1 MVGDESF
8 LSEVYKI
15 LNSAEE
21 SNVTLRLLGSIAIRL
36 HSETAKRQ
44 VIPRA
49 LTDIDFVGYSKEKN
63 KIEKIFENLE
73 YTPDENFNA
82 FHGSER
88 LIYNKGEIRVDIFL
102 DKFSMCHQF
111 DFRKRLKLDFPT
123 LSVSDLLITKL
134 QIVQLDEKDLKD
146 IIFLLNDHELSDT
159 DNDREKINAKYIA
172 KLCSDNW
179 GIYKTFTMNV
189 NRVLRYLEKCLDQKN
204 AQIKVN
210 LKDKCSF
217 LLEIIE
223 KEPKSLAWKTRA
235 IIGEKRQWYQ
245 LPEINEKQKF

>member
-1 MVGDESF
+1 MVEDEIF

-15 LNSAEE
+15 LNSAEKSE
-21 SNVTLRLLGSIAIRL
+21 VTLRLLGSIAIRL

-49 LTDIDFVGYSKEKN
+49 LTDIDFVGYSKERN
-63 KIEKIFENLE
+63 KITNLFSSLG
-73 YTPDENFNA
+73 YLPDEVFNM

-88 LIYNKGEIRVDIFL
+88 LLYKKGEIRVDIFL

-123 LSVSDLLITKL
+123 LSVSDLLVTKL
-134 QIVQLDEKDLKD
+134 QIIQLNEKDLKD

-159 DNDREKINAKYIA
+159 DDDREKINAKYIA
-172 KLCSDNW
+172 KLCSNNW
-179 GIYKTFTMNV
+179 GIYKTFTMNI
-189 NRVLRYLEKCLDQKN
+189 RKVLRYLEKYLDQES
-204 AQIKVN
+204 AQNKVN
-210 LKDKCSF
+210 LENRCIS

-223 KEPKSLAWKTRA
+223 KEPKSLAWKIRA
-235 IIGEKRQWYQ
+235 IVGEKKRWYQ
-245 LPEINEKQKF
+245 LPEINY